1 MSEIGVKDYLR
12 LLDKLLL
19 VQEQRGFPAQLETG
33 SIQPVFDVS
42 NFLAAANVR
51 TVGWAM
57 TFLPLAAAGETEIAV
72 ISSGEDGSYDLRNKN
87 ARIFGLGC
95 TVFLTVAGAAAAV
108 GNRIS
113 SGWSTIVRDVG
124 YLKNPFSQNQLE
136 NGKLV
141 VAPVLE
147 YRFYFGA
154 AHNTSVYNALQNNL
168 LIGPT
173 IQSPNPSPGFGLSNT
188 IVMTTGTGAAAVFP
202 AGTTISYWA
211 AFYETDKPLIPPA

>member
-1 MSEIGVKDYLR
+1 MSEIGIKDYLR
-12 LLDKLLL
+12 LLDKLVL

-33 SIQPVFDVS
+33 SIQPVFDIS
-42 NFLAAANVR
+42 NFLSAANVR

-57 TFLPLAAAGETEIAV
+57 TALPLGGSSELEIPV
-72 ISSGEDGSYDLRNKN
+72 ISTGEDGSYNLVDKN

-95 TVFLTVAGAAAAV
+95 SVFFTVAGAAAAA

-113 SGWSTIVRDVG
+113 SGWSVIVRDAG
-124 YLKNPFSQNQLE
+124 YIKNPFSENQLE

-141 VAPVLE
+141 VAAILE

-154 AHNTSVYNALQNNL
+154 SHNTSVYNALMNNL

-173 IQSPNPSPGFGLSNT
+173 IVSPNVSPGFGLSNT
-188 IVMTTGTGAAAVFP
+188 ITMTTGAGVLTPFP
-202 AGTTISYWA
+202 AGTTMSIWA
-211 AFYETDKPLIPPA
+211 AFYETDKPLIPPL